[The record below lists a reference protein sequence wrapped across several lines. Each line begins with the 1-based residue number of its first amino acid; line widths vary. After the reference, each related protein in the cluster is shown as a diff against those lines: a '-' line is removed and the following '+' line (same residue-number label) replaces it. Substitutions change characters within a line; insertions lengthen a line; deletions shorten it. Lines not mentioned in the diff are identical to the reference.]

1 MPLKPNSLTELQLIE
16 GCKKKDAKCQK
27 LLFERFAPKMIG
39 LCKRYA
45 RHNME
50 AEDMV
55 QDGFIKVFKYLK
67 SYKGNGSFEG
77 WVRKII
83 INTALKHCA
92 KSSFKKEAIGVT
104 NYPETPYNP
113 AVFSKLEIDELYK
126 LIAELPTGYK
136 TIFNLYVIDGYSHQE
151 IAKMLNIGESTSR
164 SQLVKARRILQSKV
178 IELSKIAV

>member
-16 GCKKKDAKCQK
+16 GCMKQEAKCQK
-27 LLFERFAPKMIG
+27 LLFERYAPKMIG
-39 LCKRYA
+39 VCKRYA
-45 RHNME
+45 RHKME

-77 WVRKII
+77 WIRKIM

-92 KSSFKKEAIGVT
+92 KSSFKKETIGVT
-104 NYPETPYNP
+104 NYPESPYDP
-113 AVFSKLEIDELYK
+113 VVFSKLGIDELYQ
-126 LIAELPTGYK
+126 LIAELPTGYR

-151 IAKMLNIGESTSR
+151 IAAMLNIGESTSR
-164 SQLVKARRILQSKV
+164 SQLVKARRILQGKV
-178 IELSKIAV
+178 VELSKIAV